1 MASATN
7 IIVKSI
13 LNKKKRRDSWFLDD
27 YTLNPYSACSFNC
40 LYCYT
45 QGSKYGHNMEE
56 KVSVKINAPEI
67 LEKQLH
73 TRAKKKEYG
82 FIVFSS
88 ASDPYLHFEK
98 DTQLTRSLLEIILKY
113 KFPVHMLTRSP
124 LILRDL
130 DLLHQINKEAI
141 LPIDLNP
148 KLNKHKAIISFS
160 FSTLDQE
167 VAKIFEPG
175 NPLISDRL
183 NTMQTVINEGF
194 KSGISMMPLI
204 PYISDTGESLHH
216 MFKTF
221 ANIKAH
227 YILASTITLF
237 GNERGNSKWLMYR
250 AIEKQYPHL
259 LEKYKKFFDHS
270 DYMPAYYNTAF
281 MKKINEL
288 CLQYGIRNRI
298 V

>member
-1 MASATN
+1 MASTTN
-7 IIVKSI
+7 ITVKSI

-27 YTLNPYSACSFNC
+27 YTLNPYSACPFNC
-40 LYCYT
+40 LYFYT

-160 FSTLDQE
+160 FSTLDQQ

-175 NPLISDRL
+175 NPLIADRL
-183 NTMQTVINEGF
+183 NTMQTIINEGF
-194 KSGISMMPLI
+194 KSGVSMMPLI
-204 PYISDTGESLHH
+204 PYISDTSESLHH

-237 GNERGNSKWLMYR
+237 GNERGNSKWLMLR
-250 AIEKQYPHL
+250 AIEKHYPHL

-281 MKKINEL
+281 MKKVNEL
-288 CLQYGIRNRI
+288 CLLYGIRNRI